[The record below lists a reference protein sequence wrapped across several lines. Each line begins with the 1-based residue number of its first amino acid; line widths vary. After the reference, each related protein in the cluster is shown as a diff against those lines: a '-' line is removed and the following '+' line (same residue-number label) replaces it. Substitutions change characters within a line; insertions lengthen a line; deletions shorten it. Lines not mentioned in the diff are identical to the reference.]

1 MTPLIVSLDGATPQV
16 ADDAWVAPGA
26 TLAGAVTLGSSASVW
41 YGAVLRADGDRIDV
55 GPQTNLQD
63 GSTAHTDRGF
73 PVRLGRGVSVG
84 HQAVIHGAT
93 VGDNVLVGMGAII
106 MNGAVIGNDVLVAAG
121 AVVPEGAEIPARSLV
136 AGVPGKVRRPLGDA
150 EVEGIRGNAATYLEL
165 MEAHRAAVSST
176 WG

>member
-1 MTPLIVSLDGATPQV
+1 MTPLILTLAGATPEV

-26 TLAGAVTLGSSASVW
+26 TLAGAVTLGPSASVW
-41 YGAVLRADGDRIDV
+41 YGAVLRADGDRIEI

-63 GSTAHTDRGF
+63 GCTVHTDRGF

-106 MNGAVIGNDVLVAAG
+106 MNGAVIGDDVLVAAG
-121 AVVPEGAEIPARSLV
+121 AVVPEGADVPARSLV
-136 AGVPGKVRRPLGDA
+136 AGVPGKVRRSLADA
-150 EVEGIRGNAATYLEL
+150 EVDGIRGNAATYLEL
-165 MEAHRAAVSST
+165 MELHRAAA
-176 WG
+176 GA